1 MKVVIGSGKGGT
13 GKTLLS
19 TSLALTLEYV
29 RYLDL
34 DVEEPNAHIFIKP
47 DIRERIPFSI
57 PVPEIDFNR
66 CTYCGECAK
75 ACEFGAIFVGSN
87 TVNVFEKLC
96 HGCASCKLA
105 CPENAISERPYI
117 VGEISIGRR
126 DKIEYIMGYLK
137 LTEALST
144 PLIRHIK
151 KEYGMVSGDIIM
163 DVPPGTSCPF
173 VQSISDT
180 DFVIL
185 ITEPTPFGLS
195 DLEIS
200 VEIVR
205 DMKLKAG
212 IVINRADLGS
222 KEVKEKI
229 SGLGLPVLLEIPF
242 SKEIAV
248 GYSKG
253 IPLVDVL
260 PEYREKIKKLWERIR
275 EMV

>member
-1 MKVVIGSGKGGT
+1 MRVAVGSGKGGT

-19 TSLALTLEYV
+19 TSLALSQGCV

-34 DVEEPNAHIFIKP
+34 DVEEPNGHIFIKP

-57 PVPEIDFNR
+57 PVPQVDFDR

-75 ACEFGAIFVGSN
+75 ACEFGAIFVGAN

-105 CPENAISERPYI
+105 CPENAISEKPYI
-117 VGEISIGRR
+117 VGEISIGKR

-151 KEYGMVSGDIIM
+151 KVYGTVSGDIII
-163 DVPPGTSCPF
+163 DAPPGTSCPF
-173 VQSISDT
+173 VQSISDV
-180 DFVIL
+180 DFVLL

-195 DLEIS
+195 DLEIA
-200 VEIVR
+200 VEIVK
-205 DMKLKAG
+205 DMDLKAG
-212 IVINRADLGS
+212 IVINKADLGS
-222 KEVKEKI
+222 GEVKDRI
-229 SGLGLPVLLEIPF
+229 YGLGLPVLLEIPF
-242 SKEIAV
+242 SERIAV

-253 IPLVDVL
+253 IPFVDVL
-260 PEYREKIKKLWERIR
+260 PEYRNSMKQLWERIKG
-275 EMV
+275 MV